1 MGFKQ
6 VVYWLIAG
14 SRGGENRARI
24 LAQIKRKPSNARKIS
39 QALGLDYKTVQHHM
53 ELLAK
58 NGVVTSSGPN
68 YGKVYFLSQE
78 SEEMYDEIKE
88 LSGNFG

>member
-24 LAQIKRKPSNARKIS
+24 IAQINGKPSNARKLA
-39 QALGLDYKTVQHHM
+39 QALKLDYKTVQHHL
-53 ELLAK
+53 ELLTK
-58 NGVVTSSGPN
+58 NGVLTSSGPN
-68 YGKVYFLSQE
+68 YGRVYFLSQE

-88 LSGNFG
+88 LSKEE